1 MLLFLMRHGSAEPG
15 LGSDADRRLT
25 NRGCSEVQAIAHALQ
40 RARFEPGVIVHS
52 PLVRSRQS
60 ADLLSAW
67 FEGLR
72 CVEVAEVVEGGKAL
86 LSKLDELGLE
96 NPLVVGH
103 EPAIPR
109 LATQLTGMTERM
121 LFHCAAVAVLSV
133 DSFTPQASARLL
145 LFMDPQVLGRSP

>member
-1 MLLFLMRHGSAEPG
+1 MRHGSAEPG

-25 NRGCSEVQAIAHALQ
+25 DRGRSEVQAIAHALQ
-40 RARFEPGVIVHS
+40 RARYVPGVIVHS

-67 FEGLR
+67 FGGGR
-72 CVEVAEVVEGGKAL
+72 CVEMPEVVEGGDAL
-86 LSKLDELGLE
+86 MAKLQALGLE

-103 EPAIPR
+103 EPGIPR
-109 LATQLTGMTERM
+109 LATKLTGLTQRM

-133 DSFTPQASARLL
+133 ESLAPRASARLL
-145 LFMDPQVLGRSP
+145 LFIDPHVLGSAP

>member
-25 NRGCSEVQAIAHALQ
+25 DRGRSEVQAIAHALQ

-52 PLVRSRQS
+52 PLVRAQQS

-67 FEGLR
+67 FGGLR
-72 CVEVAEVVEGGKAL
+72 CVEVPEVVEGGDAL
-86 LSKLDELGLE
+86 LARLEELGLE
-96 NPLVVGH
+96 NPLVLGH
-103 EPAIPR
+103 EPGIPR
-109 LATQLTGMTERM
+109 LATRMTGLTERL

-133 DSFTPQASARLL
+133 DSFTPRAPARLL
-145 LFMDPQVLGRSP
+145 LFIDPHVLGSAP